1 MLFGWRNPAFA
12 ALLFLQEKGAAMALS
27 TKPPAFDRA
36 NVEGTVKNLC
46 DYLIRLQEELDFTL
60 EQMQKLL
67 QSMNK

>member
-1 MLFGWRNPAFA
+1 
-12 ALLFLQEKGAAMALS
+12 MALS
-27 TKPPAFDRA
+27 TKPPVFDRA

>member
-1 MLFGWRNPAFA
+1 
-12 ALLFLQEKGAAMALS
+12 MALS

-36 NVEGTVKNLC
+36 NVEGTVKSLC
-46 DYLIRLQEELDFTL
+46 DYLIQLQEELDFTL